1 MKKLREINIF
11 LEAET
16 DTSWR
21 QFSKTTETTYQ
32 KFFKILLTQGFF
44 SYIRF
49 QFSSFFLAFSTC
61 AVNIKV

>member
-1 MKKLREINIF
+1 MKQLREINIF

-16 DTSWR
+16 DTAWR
-21 QFSKTTETTYQ
+21 QFSKKAETTYQ

-49 QFSSFFLAFSTC
+49 PPVL
-61 AVNIKV
+61 